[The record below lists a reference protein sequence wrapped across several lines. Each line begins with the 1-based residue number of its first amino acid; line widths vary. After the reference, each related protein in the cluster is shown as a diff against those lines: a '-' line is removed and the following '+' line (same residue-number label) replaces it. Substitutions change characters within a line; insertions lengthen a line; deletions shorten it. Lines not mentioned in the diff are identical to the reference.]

1 MTDQSDQDIAP
12 PESYDDLRA
21 LITDRY
27 PSLSGQL
34 QRIARYVLENPS
46 ASALETVSKI
56 ARQVDVQPS
65 SLVRFAKTLGFGGY
79 SSIQQVLRSRLISET
94 PNYRERIRNLRGEG
108 AADGPGILDS
118 FIDEGMAS
126 LDQLRG
132 AVAPEDLASA
142 ATLIGKA
149 RDVYVL
155 ARGRAFPV
163 AAYIAYA
170 LSGLEKRFQ
179 LLEGVGGLTA
189 RRAALATGEDV
200 LIAIS
205 FRPYSEEVVEIV
217 TNAGKSGVPLI
228 AITDS
233 PLSPLALNADVNLE
247 IASDGGRAF
256 RSLVAPMCLAQS
268 LMLAL
273 GHRLTEINGGG
284 GK

>member
-1 MTDQSDQDIAP
+1 MTSQSDQDNQT

-21 LITDRY
+21 LITGRY

-34 QRIARYVLENPS
+34 QRIARYVLENPNG
-46 ASALETVSKI
+46 SALETVSEI

-65 SLVRFAKTLGFGGY
+65 SLVRFAKTLGYDGY

-94 PNYRERIRNLRGEG
+94 PNYRERIRGLRREG
-108 AADGPGILDS
+108 AADGPQILDS
-118 FIDEGMAS
+118 FADEGMAS
-126 LDQLRG
+126 LDQLREKI
-132 AVAPEDLASA
+132 APEDLASA
-142 ATLIGKA
+142 AARIAEA

-155 ARGRAFPV
+155 AQGRAFPV

-170 LSGLEKRFQ
+170 LTGLEKRFQ
-179 LLEGVGGLTA
+179 LLDGIGGLTA
-189 RRAALATGEDV
+189 RRAALARREDV

-205 FRPYSEEVVEIV
+205 FRPYSEEVVGIV
-217 TNAGKSGVPLI
+217 AQARKAGVPLV

-233 PLSPLALNADVNLE
+233 PLSPLALNADLTLE
-247 IASDGGRAF
+247 IAGDEGRAF

-273 GHRLTEINGGG
+273 GHRLTGINCGG